1 VESLRAMRSNN
12 CSGMAAFRRMLMLA
26 FATVLVFGV
35 NSILFA
41 AEQEKPQSAPKSDTG
56 VKNPGKKDAKST
68 VPQEKIKGEELEI
81 SVKAPQAY
89 YIMPRSNLNI
99 EGLELNESFIPK
111 IIKSVEEEP
120 F

>member
-1 VESLRAMRSNN
+1 
-12 CSGMAAFRRMLMLA
+12 MAAFRRMLMVA
-26 FATVLVFGV
+26 FATVLVFAV
-35 NSILFA
+35 HSALFA
-41 AEQEKPQSAPKSDTG
+41 AEQEKPGVAKSEAG

>member
-1 VESLRAMRSNN
+1 MRSNI
-12 CSGMAAFRRMLMLA
+12 CSGTSLSRWIPAIAGILLLLFSAF
-26 FATVLVFGV
+26 
-35 NSILFA
+35 NSTLA
-41 AEQEKPQSAPKSDTG
+41 AENEKSQAGSKKESV
-56 VKNPGKKDAKST
+56 VKNPVKKDAKSAAS
-68 VPQEKIKGEELEI
+68 QEKVKGEELEI